1 MALTPETG
9 GVSSPSYPTTPNRET
24 LRAALG
30 PGMQFAGAT
39 ERLLS
44 QVARQS

>member
-1 MALTPETG
+1 MNTPK
-9 GVSSPSYPTTPNRET
+9 YPTTPNRDT

-30 PGMQFAGAT
+30 PGVQFAGAT

-44 QVARQS
+44 QVARQH

>member
-1 MALTPETG
+1 MNTPK
-9 GVSSPSYPTTPNRET
+9 YPTTPNRDT

-30 PGMQFAGAT
+30 PGTQFAGAT

-44 QVARQS
+44 QVARKY